1 MKQSALLSPSSLDF
15 PDKDP
20 NKKKPLIRE
29 PHPDINSDDNE
40 RTSAGHSKGGSHF
53 DFANFGLFFK
63 HKSSNSRS
71 SKDSSAS
78 RLHIQKKSNETSSSK
93 ESTMKRMSSKDF
105 SNLDDLYENTTVITN
120 PVDPKVQAQKISN
133 DASLSKILADDL
145 DILLGEELSAS
156 PDRAMLKSSKDEK
169 LEHDP
174 FGTISKFGFADES
187 DKSDVLRLSKTDLN
201 AEVIERIKT
210 KALPHRRNSNT
221 SMQSNSNNSSNPN
234 STQSGN
240 IEVRTNN
247 NSVFTGLRQ
256 IGTKGLT
263 STTNQSKKDVFDYS
277 FNDPIKASVSALFN
291 SPEVSSS
298 PSGYHG
304 DKAAPRSPLQP
315 TSLLTK
321 SIEAQEL
328 IREDV
333 ERTAKKKSNNL
344 STIATDSTL
353 DSDHITTLNFN
364 YQNNSFSTP
373 FSGTSGSFNNSGKTD
388 FNSPLRLDSGRLTE
402 SLNGQMTGNFVNLQA
417 VSSVPVQRNPFSL
430 NQNLM
435 GFYGGHGSGN
445 NTDRSNNSFSWNE
458 EYAVSNFSSALST
471 PQGMQQQ
478 QQQFFNQNL
487 NVPSSLNTKEQQ
499 YSTQNLRTQPM
510 RNQVSSSYAGPEQI
524 SNPNFSSPATSKT
537 SENNPSSAQK
547 ESKSGGPKNKKKNQE
562 PKDHTQFEVDLN
574 KVEINLRTTLMVK
587 NIPNKY
593 DLPLM
598 LQTIEK
604 NHKGKFDFFY
614 LPIDPRNKCN
624 VGYAFINFADP
635 RSIKEF
641 YSEFNGKRWEKFNSE
656 KICDIKYARIQGKK
670 ALMHHFQ
677 YSNVMNQ
684 QDKKLRPYIPQEF
697 EVMNNQKIK
706 DLVTKQRLESTD
718 EDY

>member
-1 MKQSALLSPSSLDF
+1 MKQSSLTSPSSLDF

-20 NKKKPLIRE
+20 NKKKPLNKE
-29 PHPDINSDDNE
+29 PQTDINSDDIE
-40 RTSAGHSKGGSHF
+40 KASATHSKGGSHF
-53 DFANFGLFFK
+53 DFSNFGLFFK
-63 HKSSNSRS
+63 NKSSNSRS

-105 SNLDDLYENTTVITN
+105 SDLGELYENTTVITN
-120 PVDPKVQAQKISN
+120 PVETKPASNKISN
-133 DASLSKILADDL
+133 DVSLSKILADDDL
-145 DILLGEELSAS
+145 DVLLGEEL
-156 PDRAMLKSSKDEK
+156 DKDGIRITKGVRKDSKDER

-174 FGTISKFGFADES
+174 FGTISKLGFAD
-187 DKSDVLRLSKTDLN
+187 DADALVKLSKTDLN

-210 KALPHRRNSNT
+210 KALPHRRTSTSNST
-221 SMQSNSNNSSNPN
+221 SNSNQSSTP
-234 STQSGN
+234 SGN
-240 IEVRTNN
+240 IEIRTNN

-256 IGTKGLT
+256 MSTKG
-263 STTNQSKKDVFDYS
+263 KDIFDNS
-277 FNDPIKASVSALFN
+277 FSDPIKATVSALFN
-291 SPEVSSS
+291 SPEVSS
-298 PSGYHG
+298 PS
-304 DKAAPRSPLQP
+304 RNQQP

-328 IREDV
+328 TREDL
-333 ERTAKKKSNNL
+333 EKTAKKKHNL

-364 YQNNSFSTP
+364 YHNNSFSTP
-373 FSGTSGSFNNSGKTD
+373 FSGTSGSYNNSGKTD

-402 SLNGQMTGNFVNLQA
+402 NLNGPMNPNYVNLQQA
-417 VSSVPVQRNPFSL
+417 MNSVPVQRNPFNL

-478 QQQFFNQNL
+478 QQQQQFFNQNL
-487 NVPSSLNTKEQQ
+487 TVPSSLNTKEQQ
-499 YSTQNLRTQPM
+499 YSTQNLRTQTV
-510 RNQVSSSYAGPEQI
+510 RSQVSNSYAGPEQI
-524 SNPNFSSPATSKT
+524 SNPNFSSPSTSNKGD
-537 SENNPSSAQK
+537 NNPSSAQK
-547 ESKSGGPKNKKKNQE
+547 EGKSAGPKNKKKNQE
-562 PKDHTQFEVDLN
+562 PKDHTQFEVDLHR
-574 KVEINLRTTLMVK
+574 VEINPRTTLMVK

-635 RSIKEF
+635 RAIKEF
-641 YSEFNGKRWEKFNSE
+641 YTEFNGKRWEKFNSE

-697 EVMNNQKIK
+697 EMMNNQKIK
-706 DLVTKQRLESTD
+706 DLVTKQRVKDESYGSKIKRID
-718 EDY
+718 